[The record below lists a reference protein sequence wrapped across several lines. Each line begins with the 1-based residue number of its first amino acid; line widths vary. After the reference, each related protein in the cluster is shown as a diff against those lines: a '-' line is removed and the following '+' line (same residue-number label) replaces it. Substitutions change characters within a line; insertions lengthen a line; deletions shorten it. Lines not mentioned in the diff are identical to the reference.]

1 VYLDD
6 TAASFLLVIV
16 ENAMKV
22 INLWGGPGSGK
33 STTAAGLFYEMKK
46 AQLNVELVTEY
57 AKDMVWEGRHNVLE
71 DQIYIFAKQQRR
83 ISRLKGHGIEWV
95 ITDSPIALGLVYL
108 KEGSLS
114 SSFHDLVME
123 VFNSFNNHNF
133 LLQRNFTYNP
143 VGRNQKDAGE
153 AKVYDQKV
161 SDLLDSWKVPF
172 QTILGGE
179 KAVEHI
185 LAEIGIK

>member
-1 VYLDD
+1 
-6 TAASFLLVIV
+6 
-16 ENAMKV
+16 MKV
-22 INLWGGPGSGK
+22 INLFGGPGSGK
-33 STTAAGLFYEMKK
+33 STTAAGLFYEMEKS
-46 AQLNVELVTEY
+46 QLNVELVTEY

-83 ISRLKGHGIEWV
+83 ISRLKGHGIDWV

-114 SSFHDLVME
+114 NNFHNLVME
-123 VFNSFNNHNF
+123 VFNSFDNYNF

-143 VGRNQKDAGE
+143 IGRNQKDAEE
-153 AKVYDQKV
+153 AMVYDQKV
-161 SDLLDSWKVPF
+161 TDLLDARNVPF

-179 KAVEHI
+179 TAVDHI
-185 LAEIGIK
+185 LLEIGIK